1 MPCLWG
7 FYDCFPE
14 RRLQGGGMSLN
25 RNEQML
31 CDYVVANADERHFWE
46 EKVRARAKES
56 QDRHAVSASLAEEL
70 WRYFEE
76 RSGVVEPFRGQALRD
91 GLSRTSMRNLADLW
105 LRQWAPIKTKAARTP
120 TYDGY

>member
-1 MPCLWG
+1 MPRLHG
-7 FYDCFPE
+7 FYDCFPGG
-14 RRLQGGGMSLN
+14 RLQGRGMSLN

-31 CDYVVANADERHFWE
+31 CDYVLANSDERHFWE
-46 EKVRARAKES
+46 EKVHTRAKES
-56 QDRHAVSASLAEEL
+56 QDRHAVSAALAEEL

-76 RSGVVEPFRGQALRD
+76 RSGVAEPFRGQALRE
-91 GLSRTSMRNLADLW
+91 GLLRTSMRNLADLW